1 MSTPRT
7 ALLSLCLAAI
17 AGASA
22 CAPRKVRV
30 EVAAGDDGVVRTFAT
45 NRLDR
50 EDADRV
56 ESLYGSGTARSEG
69 GETAFT
75 ASFGESLPSEIGNR
89 NGLSEVRTSLGV
101 AKLYWESFD
110 PGGDHW
116 SDLAF
121 RMASGEL
128 WVRIFGRWAEM
139 QIDDDSR
146 REEFKAALEREYL
159 PLARDTMLLWSAM
172 QAASQAQRVAAKVR
186 DAKDRS
192 EISDD
197 ERFRRTVFLPMLLL
211 LAERGIFTPEESQ
224 RLMLLS
230 TRGNPNEAERRWS
243 FAEVIAPAM
252 QRQFRR
258 FNPDAPLP
266 TFPSLL
272 ASGVSFYFFASNSSR
287 LDDLL
292 LASPVVP
299 DAYKERL
306 RRGERGIALP
316 PVFGVR
322 VGSRPKPTETE
333 VVLATG
339 VEPYLTNG
347 SWDPESKS
355 VLFKGRI
362 LEGRERVSLYPA
374 TFHAA
379 WALPNDAFQ
388 ERCFGETLLAGEAL
402 AAYCSWHQALPAKPR
417 ARWDAA
423 LETLA
428 ETGDRKPLREAAK
441 SLERN
446 FGVPEAIKGRLGGE
460 A

>member
-1 MSTPRT
+1 MSTLRT
-7 ALLSLCLAAI
+7 AVLWFTLFAI
-17 AGASA
+17 AGGAA
-22 CAPRKVRV
+22 CAPRKVRI
-30 EVAAGDDGVVRTFAT
+30 EVAAGDGGVVRTFAT
-45 NRLDR
+45 NQLDR
-50 EDADRV
+50 AEADRV
-56 ESLYGSGTARSEG
+56 ESLYGSGSVRSEG

-75 ASFGESLPSEIGNR
+75 ASFDESLPSEIGNR

-116 SDLAF
+116 SDLDH

-128 WVRIFGRWAEM
+128 WMRMFGRWAEM
-139 QIDDDSR
+139 RIDDDSR
-146 REEFKAALEREYL
+146 REEFKAVLEREYL

-172 QAASQAQRVAAKVR
+172 QAASQAQRVSAQVR

-197 ERFRRTVFLPMLLL
+197 ERFRRTIFLPMLLL

-243 FAEVIAPAM
+243 FAEVIAPAL

-258 FNPDAPLP
+258 FDPEALP
-266 TFPSLL
+266 PTMPSLL
-272 ASGVSFYFFASNSSR
+272 ASGISFYFFASNSSR

-299 DAYKERL
+299 DEDKERL

-322 VGSRPKPTETE
+322 IGSRPKPTETE

-339 VEPYLTNG
+339 AEPYLTNG
-347 SWDPESKS
+347 TWDPEAKS
-355 VLFKGRI
+355 VRFKGRI

-379 WALPNDAFQ
+379 WTLPDEPFQ
-388 ERCFGETLLAGEAL
+388 KRCFGATLLDGEAL

-417 ARWDAA
+417 TRWDAA

-428 ETGDRKPLREAAK
+428 ETGDRTALREAAR

-446 FGVPEAIKGRLGGE
+446 FGVPEAIE
-460 A
+460 AWLDESA

>member
-1 MSTPRT
+1 MSMLRT
-7 ALLSLCLAAI
+7 ALLCTCLAAI
-17 AGASA
+17 AGSA

-50 EDADRV
+50 EQAARV
-56 ESLYGSGTARSEG
+56 ESLYGAGSVRSAG

-75 ASFGESLPSEIGNR
+75 ASFDESLPSEIGNR
-89 NGLSEVRTSLGV
+89 SGISEVRTSLGV

-110 PGGDHW
+110 PLADHW
-116 SDLAF
+116 RDLEF

-159 PLARDTMLLWSAM
+159 PLARDTMLLWSSM
-172 QAASQAQRVAAKVR
+172 QAASQAQRVSARVR

-192 EISDD
+192 GITDD
-197 ERFRRTVFLPMLLL
+197 ERFRRTIFMPLLLL
-211 LAERGIFTPEESQ
+211 LAERGFFTAEELQ
-224 RLMLLS
+224 RLLLLS
-230 TRGNPNEAERRWS
+230 ARGNPSEAERRWS

-258 FNPDAPLP
+258 FNPAAPPP

-272 ASGVSFYFFASNSSR
+272 ASGVSFYFFASNSTR
-287 LDDLL
+287 VDDLM
-292 LASPVVP
+292 LASPAIP
-299 DAYKERL
+299 AADKERI
-306 RRGERGIALP
+306 RRGDRGVALP

-322 VGSRPKPTETE
+322 VGSRPRPTETE

-347 SWDPESKS
+347 SWDPETKS
-355 VLFKGRI
+355 VVFKGR
-362 LEGRERVSLYPA
+362 LVEGRERITLYAA
-374 TFHAA
+374 TFQAA
-379 WALPNDAFQ
+379 WAVPDEAFQ
-388 ERCFGETLLAGEAL
+388 RKCFGAVLLEGEPL
-402 AAYCSWHQALPAKPR
+402 ASYCGWHQALPAKPR

-428 ETGDRKPLREAAK
+428 ETGDRKPLREAAA
-441 SLERN
+441 SLDRN
-446 FGVPEAIKGRLGGE
+446 FGVPEAIRAWLGGE